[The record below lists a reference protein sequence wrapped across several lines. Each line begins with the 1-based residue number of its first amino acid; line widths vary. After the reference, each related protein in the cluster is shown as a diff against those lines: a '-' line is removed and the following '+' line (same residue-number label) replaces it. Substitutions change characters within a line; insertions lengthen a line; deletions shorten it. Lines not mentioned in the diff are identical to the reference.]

1 MNAQQVA
8 TSTTV
13 VALANPIALAG
24 VLGVVL
30 ATVAIGAGG
39 QRVARTTSDLLVAS
53 RAVHPRLNALA
64 ICGEYLSAG
73 TYLGLATLVF
83 VFGVDMLWYPVGF
96 TMGYLLVLAFVAAPM
111 RRFGAYT
118 IPDFAAARLGE
129 PWIRK
134 LAGVFVLVI
143 CWLYLLP
150 QMKGAGIVLQSLTG
164 APYWVGVVV
173 VGAVVTANVAFGG
186 MRSITY
192 VQAFHY
198 FVKAAAISLCAL
210 ALLAAWQLG
219 SGRALSAEGRLRFQ
233 QVTTVAVDVDT
244 AVKVSEATAV
254 RAVGSVDGVEVNGLL
269 TLQPGTH
276 DVGASTELSFDDGAA
291 VPVRADLP
299 SSDNDRWSRPQND
312 SDPTQQHR
320 TYWVYSLIVATF
332 LGTMGLPHIVVR
344 FYTNPDGG
352 AARRTTLAV
361 IVLLG
366 FYYVFPPLY
375 GVLGRGYAP
384 DLLLTGDTDA
394 LVLALP
400 GRLVSGVIGD
410 VLVAVLACGAFAAF
424 ISTSSGLLV
433 TIASSLSHDLTDG
446 RAERFRAAAVVGG
459 AVAVML
465 GLIVQPFGINVL
477 VGWAFAIA
485 ASAFC
490 PVVLLGVWWR
500 RLTARGAVA
509 GMVVGGGLSAAAVAT
524 TMANR
529 DLSGWTAALLAQP
542 AAWTVPTAF
551 IVSISVSLCTH
562 RSVPTTTTSM
572 FVSMHLPE
580 SLGVGRPLRP

>member
-1 MNAQQVA
+1 MVA
-8 TSTTV
+8 ETNPL
-13 VALANPIALAG
+13 ALAA
-24 VLGVVL
+24 VL
-30 ATVAIGAGG
+30 AILAVTVAIGAGG
-39 QRVARTTSDLLVAS
+39 QRMARTTSDLLVAS

-73 TYLGLATLVF
+73 TYLGLASLVF

-96 TMGYLLVLAFVAAPM
+96 TMGYVLVLAFVAAPM

-134 LAGVFVLVI
+134 LAGVFVLLI

-150 QMKGAGIVLQSLTG
+150 QMKGAGVVLRSLTG

-173 VGAVVTANVAFGG
+173 VGVVVTGNVALGG

-198 FVKAAAISLCAL
+198 VVKAAAISLAALVLLGAWRLGADNAL
-210 ALLAAWQLG
+210 AADG
-219 SGRALSAEGRLRFQ
+219 PLRFQ
-233 QVTTVAVDVDT
+233 QPVTVDVANDTTVVVSEPTELTATGVLDGVAVD
-244 AVKVSEATAV
+244 
-254 RAVGSVDGVEVNGLL
+254 GPL
-269 TLQPGTH
+269 TLATGRH
-276 DVGASTELSFDDGAA
+276 VVAAGSELAFPRGAA
-291 VPVRADLP
+291 TPVQADLP
-299 SSDNDRWSRPQND
+299 STDNARWYVPQREG
-312 SDPTQQHR
+312 DPAQQHR
-320 TYWVYSLIVATF
+320 TYFVYSLIVATF

-361 IVLLG
+361 IALLG

-384 DLLLTGDTDA
+384 DLLVTGETDA

-400 GRLVSGVIGD
+400 ERLLSGGVASA
-410 VLVAVLACGAFAAF
+410 VLAVLACGAFAAF

-433 TIASSLSHDLTDG
+433 TIASSLSHDLVEG
-446 RAERFRAAAVVGG
+446 RAAGFRTAAVIGG
-459 AVAVML
+459 VVAVGL
-465 GLIVQPFGINVL
+465 GLAAQPFGINVL

-500 RLTARGAVA
+500 RFTARGAVA
-509 GMVVGGGLSAAAVAT
+509 GMVVGGGLSGAAVVT
-524 TMANR
+524 TMVHR
-529 DLSGWTAALLAQP
+529 GLDGWPAALLAQP

-551 IVSISVSLCTH
+551 AVAVAVSLRTQ
-562 RSVPTTTTSM
+562 RSAPANTTSM

>member
-1 MNAQQVA
+1 MIAQ
-8 TSTTV
+8 TNSL
-13 VALANPIALAG
+13 ALAA
-24 VLGVVL
+24 VL
-30 ATVAIGAGG
+30 AILVVTVAIGAGG
-39 QRVARTTSDLLVAS
+39 QRMARTTSDLLVAS

-73 TYLGLATLVF
+73 TYLGLASLVF

-96 TMGYLLVLAFVAAPM
+96 TMGYVLVLAFVAAPM

-134 LAGVFVLVI
+134 LAGVFVLLI

-150 QMKGAGIVLQSLTG
+150 QMKGAGVVLRSLTG

-173 VGAVVTANVAFGG
+173 VGVVVTGNVALGG

-198 FVKAAAISLCAL
+198 VVKAAAISLCAL
-210 ALLAAWQLG
+210 VLLGAWRLGADNALAAQG
-219 SGRALSAEGRLRFQ
+219 PLRFQ
-233 QVTTVAVDVDT
+233 QPTTVEVANNVTVAVDEVT
-244 AVKVSEATAV
+244 QLRVQGA
-254 RAVGSVDGVEVNGLL
+254 VDGVAVQGAHTL
-269 TLQPGTH
+269 TVGRH
-276 DVGASTELSFDDGAA
+276 DVAAGAELVFPSGAA
-291 VPVRADLP
+291 VPVQADLP
-299 SSDNDRWSRPQND
+299 ATDNSRWYVPQRAP
-312 SDPTQQHR
+312 DPAQQHR
-320 TYWVYSLIVATF
+320 TYFVYSLIVATF

-361 IVLLG
+361 IALLG

-384 DLLLTGDTDA
+384 DLLVTGETDA

-400 GRLVSGVIGD
+400 ERLLSGSVASV
-410 VLVAVLACGAFAAF
+410 VLAVLACGAFAAF

-433 TIASSLSHDLTDG
+433 TIASSLSHDLVDG
-446 RAERFRAAAVVGG
+446 RAAGFRTAAVIGG
-459 AVAVML
+459 AVAIGL
-465 GLIVQPFGINVL
+465 GLAVQPFGINVL

-509 GMVVGGGLSAAAVAT
+509 GMVVGGGLSTAAVVT
-524 TMANR
+524 TMVHR
-529 DLSGWTAALLAQP
+529 DLDGWPAALLAQP

-551 IVSISVSLCTH
+551 AVAVAASLRTQH
-562 RSVPTTTTSM
+562 SLPASTTSM